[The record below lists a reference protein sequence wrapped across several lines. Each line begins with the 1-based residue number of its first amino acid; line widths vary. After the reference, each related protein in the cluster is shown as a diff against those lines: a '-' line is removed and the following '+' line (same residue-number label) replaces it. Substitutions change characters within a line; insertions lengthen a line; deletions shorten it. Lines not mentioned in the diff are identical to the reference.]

1 MKDPDLNDRDATLTR
16 WIDGALTSAERA
28 EFESMLTD
36 PGQRRSADLEKQVI
50 ESLRSLLREHVPAS
64 VEPPYPDFFNSQVLK
79 RIRDEQLQALSRKQ
93 TGNWFEWLRRA
104 WFPALSA
111 AAAVITVLA
120 FVNIRREPTGTRV
133 ISVFSPEPDAVAT
146 AVAAPDAGAVIID
159 VQGLETYPSD
169 RQVVGRSTDEPA
181 ALLASARP

>member
-16 WIDGALTSAERA
+16 WIDGALTSAEHA
-28 EFESMLTD
+28 EWESVLSD
-36 PGQRRSADLEKQVI
+36 PTQRQSADLEKQAT
-50 ESLRSLLREHVPAS
+50 ESLRRLLREHVPAT

-79 RIRDEQLQALSRKQ
+79 RIRDDQIRALSREQK
-93 TGNWFEWLRRA
+93 GGWFEWHRRS
-104 WFPALSA
+104 WFPALTA

-133 ISVFSPEPDAVAT
+133 ISVFSPEPDAMAT

-159 VQGLETYPSD
+159 VQGLENYPSD
-169 RQVVGRSTDEPA
+169 RQVVGRSTEEPA
-181 ALLASARP
+181 ALIASATP